1 VAQEPTVSAPRLSD
15 LRAAGPADSTL
26 RNLLQTLSSKLELYE
41 RLAVLEYEASAE
53 RHASAATA
61 FRELAVIERR
71 SCEDLVQH
79 LRRHLDETAG
89 AAEPPCAPPKGD
101 ALS

>member
-1 VAQEPTVSAPRLSD
+1 VVRDPTVSPPRLSD

-41 RLAVLEYEASAE
+41 RLAVLEYEASAD
-53 RHASAATA
+53 RHASAAAA

-89 AAEPPCAPPKGD
+89 AVARTSARPERDAP
-101 ALS
+101 S